1 MKWLYICL
9 GSVGM
14 LAPIGVLYAVNY
26 DRRIPGTVIDLG
38 LLFFSTGVSIFFI
51 PIGAGLGLALA
62 AVIQFL
68 WKKAIPGT
76 RPSSSWLR

>member
-9 GSVGM
+9 GTVGM

-62 AVIQFL
+62 AVIQIL